1 MPLKEEIT
9 TGVKQA
15 MKAGEKVRLQTLRF
29 LLSAVKNK
37 EIDKRAELS
46 EAEILQVIS
55 TSVKQHK
62 DSIEQFRKGGRVDLA
77 AQEEAELE
85 VLTGFLP
92 PQLTEDEIKDVVAST
107 ATELGAETMKDMGG
121 LMKAVMARLKG
132 RADGKLV
139 QAAVKQ
145 RLAGQ

>member
-1 MPLKEEIT
+1 MSLKEEIT

-77 AQEEAELE
+77 SKEEAELE

-92 PQLTEDEIKDVVAST
+92 PQLSEDEIKDVVAST